1 MRRPAQRD
9 RCTITRISRD
19 EISLRFSVAAS
30 LQGAILLVAR
40 LPGPPSPPLLSSR
53 SGVPLGRHLSPR
65 PQPPALASIRMPT
78 PVISNA
84 AARFF
89 LPHSLLRMRRPA
101 HWSLL
106 TILFLPRHSI
116 S

>member
-65 PQPPALASIRMPT
+65 PRPPPPPLASIRMPT
-78 PVISNA
+78 PVISNG

-89 LPHSLLRMRRPA
+89 LIPPRAGVHLLRE
-101 HWSLL
+101 S
-106 TILFLPRHSI
+106 
-116 S
+116 